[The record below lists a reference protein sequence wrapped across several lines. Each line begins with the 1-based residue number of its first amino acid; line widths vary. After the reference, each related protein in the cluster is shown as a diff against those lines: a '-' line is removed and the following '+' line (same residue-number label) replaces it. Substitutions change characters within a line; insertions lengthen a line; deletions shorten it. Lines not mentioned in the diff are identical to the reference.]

1 MELNLDLINVYNA
14 NPSFEGPSTQNV
26 FHYSPFYKL
35 WETQLFIISGNCT
48 NIFTFCNFHWKH
60 NFLKL
65 YIFSLDVEGSE
76 LQILKSIPFE
86 KVDIKVLDIE
96 HKHMGDIFPGSFQEL
111 KAFLELKGY
120 DYHMQIRDPLGYPN
134 DVVFVKRGF
143 LNEIKEMQ
151 NKMNDEL

>member
-1 MELNLDLINVYNA
+1 MFSIILCFTSSGKPNC
-14 NPSFEGPSTQNV
+14 S
-26 FHYSPFYKL
+26 
-35 WETQLFIISGNCT
+35 LFQVIIYLFS
-48 NIFTFCNFHWKH
+48 IFIEIKISWNF
-60 NFLKL
+60 FL
-65 YIFSLDVEGSE
+65 FSLDVEGSE

-134 DVVFVKRGF
+134 DVVFIKRGF
-143 LNEIKEMQ
+143 LNEIKEMK
-151 NKMNDEL
+151 NKLQHEL

>member
-1 MELNLDLINVYNA
+1 MQTLRSKDHQHRMFSIILRFT
-14 NPSFEGPSTQNV
+14 SFGKPNCS
-26 FHYSPFYKL
+26 
-35 WETQLFIISGNCT
+35 LFQVIVPK
-48 NIFTFCNFHWKH
+48 IFSNFHWNH
-60 NFLKL
+60 DFLNL
-65 YIFSLDVEGSE
+65 LNCSLDVEGSE

-111 KAFLELKGY
+111 KLFLELKGY

-143 LNEIKEMQ
+143 LNEIKEIQ
-151 NKMNDEL
+151 KKINDEL

>member
-1 MELNLDLINVYNA
+1 MELNPDSINVYNA
-14 NPSFEGPSTQNV
+14 NPSFEEPSTQNV
-26 FHYSPFYKL
+26 FHYSLFYKL
-35 WETQLFIISGNCT
+35 WETQLFIISGNYIP
-48 NIFTFCNFHWKH
+48 IFIEIKISWNF
-60 NFLKL
+60 FL
-65 YIFSLDVEGSE
+65 FSLDVEGSE

-111 KAFLELKGY
+111 KTFLELKGY

-151 NKMNDEL
+151 NKINDEL

>member
-1 MELNLDLINVYNA
+1 M
-14 NPSFEGPSTQNV
+14 
-26 FHYSPFYKL
+26 
-35 WETQLFIISGNCT
+35 
-48 NIFTFCNFHWKH
+48 
-60 NFLKL
+60 KL

-143 LNEIKEMQ
+143 LNEVKEMQ
-151 NKMNDEL
+151 KKINDEL

>member
-1 MELNLDLINVYNA
+1 MFTMQTLHSKNHQHRMFSIILCFTSSGKPNC
-14 NPSFEGPSTQNV
+14 S
-26 FHYSPFYKL
+26 
-35 WETQLFIISGNCT
+35 LFQVIIYLFS
-48 NIFTFCNFHWKH
+48 IFIEIKISWNF
-60 NFLKL
+60 FL
-65 YIFSLDVEGSE
+65 FSLDVEGSE

-151 NKMNDEL
+151 KKINDEL